1 MELLK
6 IVKRRSFLS
15 DLIYNILNV
24 ALAVALLVIVT
35 TADSTLPAFL
45 LVVLSKW
52 RVLAVRP
59 RFWVANIQANLVD
72 LIVSVGIVVCLYT
85 AQGHLPLQIIL
96 TMLYIAWLLALKPQ
110 SKRHLVVLQAGIAAF
125 VGVVALYTVS
135 FAWPV
140 SAVVAVMWVIGY
152 ATARH
157 VFSAY
162 EEKGRAL
169 LCLAW
174 GYLIAQVG
182 WLTYHWTIAYT
193 LPAVSSI
200 KIPQAAII
208 VLALSFV
215 AQQTYASYMK
225 HKEVRMGEILLPILL
240 SSSVI
245 AILLFVFSSVG
256 FGQH

>member
-15 DLIYNILNV
+15 DLIYNILNI
-24 ALAVALLVIVT
+24 ALAIALLVIVQ

-45 LVVLSKW
+45 VVVLSKW

-59 RFWVANIQANLVD
+59 RFWVANVQANLVD
-72 LIVSVGIVVCLYT
+72 LIVSISVVIFLYVT
-85 AQGHLPLQIIL
+85 QGHLLLQIGL
-96 TMLYIAWLLALKPQ
+96 TVLYVLWLLVLKPR

-125 VGVVALYTVS
+125 VGVAALYTVS

-140 SAVVAVMWVIGY
+140 SVVVLLMWVIGY

-162 EEKGRAL
+162 EEKGMVL

-182 WLTYHWTIAYT
+182 WVTYHWTIAYS
-193 LPAVSSI
+193 LPAANSL
-200 KIPQAAII
+200 KIPQAALI

-215 AQQTYASYMK
+215 AQQAYGSYVK
-225 HKEVRMGEILLPILL
+225 HKEVRIGEILLPVLL
-240 SSSVI
+240 SGSVV
-245 AILLFVFSSVG
+245 AILLLIFSSVS
-256 FGQH
+256 FGQQ

>member
-15 DLIYNILNV
+15 DLIYNILNI
-24 ALAVALLVIVT
+24 ALAVALLVIVV

-45 LVVLSKW
+45 LVILSKW

-72 LIVSVGIVVCLYT
+72 LIVSVSVVIFLYT

-96 TMLYIAWLLALKPQ
+96 TMLYIAWLLVLKPR

-140 SAVVAVMWVIGY
+140 SAVVAMMWLIGY

-162 EEKGRAL
+162 EEKGMSL

-193 LPAVSSI
+193 LPVASSI

-215 AQQTYASYMK
+215 AQQVYGSYIK
-225 HKEVRMGEILLPILL
+225 HKEVRVGEILLPILL

-256 FGQH
+256 FGQS

>member
-24 ALAVALLVIVT
+24 ALAVALLVIVQ

-45 LVVLSKW
+45 LVILSKW

-72 LIVSVGIVVCLYT
+72 LIVSTSMVIFLYT
-85 AQGHLPLQIIL
+85 TQGHLALQIVL
-96 TMLYIAWLLALKPQ
+96 TLLYIAWLLVLKPR

-125 VGVVALYTVS
+125 VGVTALYTVS
-135 FAWPV
+135 FAWPA
-140 SAVVAVMWVIGY
+140 SAVVVLMWLIGY

-157 VFSAY
+157 VFGAY
-162 EEKGRAL
+162 EEKGMSL

-182 WLTYHWTIAYT
+182 WLAYHWAVAYS
-193 LPAVSSI
+193 LPLAGSL
-200 KIPQAAII
+200 KIPQVAII
-208 VLALSFV
+208 VLGLSFV
-215 AQQTYASYMK
+215 AQQVYGSYMK
-225 HKEVRMGEILLPILL
+225 HKEVRPGEILLPILL